1 MYAKL
6 VFRNAKRSVKDYLVY
21 LVTMTICVTL
31 FYAFL
36 SISSR
41 YYNPDIGSEYDFTLL
56 SDGMKAAICM
66 ITLLLLFLIRF
77 VNHYML
83 RQKQKEFAIQSIMGM
98 EQKTIGRIFFAE
110 TLIMGMVSI
119 LIGIFFGVFCSQF
132 ITAMLLTAYGRPY
145 EISWTLFPD
154 TVLWTAAFFMFSFL
168 AVGIFNTRTIQ
179 KTKIITMLS
188 AEKEN
193 EPELGKSRWI
203 FVMAIIF
210 ELFTVWALITGVIK
224 ALFFYDSRF
233 PIPVQLMYFGNIL
246 FPAVTLGWSFLWLF
260 QKKKW
265 DAQKLLCGLL
275 ACSVFNTFAAVSVPA
290 LTNQYY
296 LPLGNGMLR
305 QYLLYALVDLLFFIG
320 ALIYLASS
328 FIVIWKE
335 KSPEHRYKEENLF
348 FLGQITSKLNT
359 TSKTMTLI
367 CITLVLAIFLFI
379 AAPILTGWASG
390 YLDIRSMYDVQ
401 VFSRYNDVYE
411 EKNLPQ
417 DNYEIITDF
426 LAAHEIDTAYDCTFS
441 LYLPKK
447 ADFHNRIKYDFP
459 VVAISLSDYNAI
471 RKMLGYGQISLGEN
485 EFTTQWKTIGTEEE
499 RNDFIAEHTSVVTD
513 GGTLNI
519 SEQSYFE
526 EAMGETLYNS
536 YTDVLY
542 VFPDKI
548 CEELLPVKRNR
559 YITTTKSIT
568 YENARELE
576 RLFTAEYPEQAES
589 GVAYGVRFSTL
600 QTNSAIANNFILQTS
615 MIYGAVVLMVICLTV
630 LSLQQL
636 LDAGQYKYRFSV
648 LRKLGVDEQHI
659 NKLILKQLRVW
670 FGLPIIVAIMVAAVV
685 IGYFIQTISAE
696 ISAYIGFTALMLQ
709 IGVTVGILG
718 ILLLCY
724 FISTWVIFR
733 RSVMFACY
741 CKTGHF
747 EESGYGNLSRVSG
760 MKRCR
765 TR

>member
-1 MYAKL
+1 M
-6 VFRNAKRSVKDYLVY
+6 
-21 LVTMTICVTL
+21 
-31 FYAFL
+31 
-36 SISSR
+36 
-41 YYNPDIGSEYDFTLL
+41 
-56 SDGMKAAICM
+56 
-66 ITLLLLFLIRF
+66 
-77 VNHYML
+77 
-83 RQKQKEFAIQSIMGM
+83 
-98 EQKTIGRIFFAE
+98 
-110 TLIMGMVSI
+110 
-119 LIGIFFGVFCSQF
+119 
-132 ITAMLLTAYGRPY
+132 
-145 EISWTLFPD
+145 
-154 TVLWTAAFFMFSFL
+154 
-168 AVGIFNTRTIQ
+168 FNTRTIQ

-193 EPELGKSRWI
+193 EPKLGTSRWI

-246 FPAVTLGWSFLWLF
+246 FPAVTLGWSLLWLF
-260 QKKKW
+260 QRKKW
-265 DAQKLLCGLL
+265 DVQKLLCGLL

-348 FLGQITSKLNT
+348 FLGQITSKLKT

-379 AAPILTGWASG
+379 VAPILTGWASG
-390 YLDIRSMYDVQ
+390 FLDIRSMYDVQ
-401 VFSRYNDVYE
+401 ISSEYNDVYD
-411 EKNLPQ
+411 EKELSQ
-417 DNYEIITDF
+417 DNYEIVTDF
-426 LAAHEIDTAYDCTFS
+426 LDEHDIEIAYDCTFN

-447 ADFHNRIKYDFP
+447 ADFHKRIKYDFP

-471 RKMLGYGQISLGEN
+471 RKMLGYEQISLGEN
-485 EFTTQWKTIGTEEE
+485 EFATQWQTIATEEE
-499 RNDFIAEHTSVVTD
+499 RDRFLSEHTEVLTD
-513 GGTLNI
+513 GGTLHL
-519 SEQSYFE
+519 SGQPYYE
-526 EAMGETLYNS
+526 EAMGETIYNS

-548 CEELLPVKRNR
+548 CEELLPVMRNR
-559 YITTTKSIT
+559 YITTTEKIS
-568 YENARELE
+568 YDNACELE
-576 RLFTAEYPEQAES
+576 RLFTIEYPEQTES
-589 GVAYGVRFSTL
+589 GNSYCVRFSTL
-600 QTNSAIANNFILQTS
+600 QINSAIADGFILQTG

-636 LDAGQYKYRFSV
+636 LDAGQYQYRFLV
-648 LRKLGVDEQHI
+648 LRKLGVEEQHI
-659 NKLILKQLRVW
+659 NKLILKQLGVW
-670 FGLPIIVAIMVAAVV
+670 FGLPVIVAIVVAAVV

-709 IGVTVGILG
+709 IGATVGILA

-733 RSVMFACY
+733 RSV
-741 CKTGHF
+741 H
-747 EESGYGNLSRVSG
+747 S
-760 MKRCR
+760 
-765 TR
+765 

>member
-1 MYAKL
+1 MYVKL
-6 VFRNAKRSVKDYLVY
+6 VIKNAKRSVKDYLVY
-21 LVTMTICVTL
+21 IVTMTICVTL

-36 SISSR
+36 SISSSF
-41 YYNPDIGSEYDFTLL
+41 YNPDIGSEYDFTLL

-83 RQKQKEFAIQSIMGM
+83 RQKQKEFAIQSVMGM

-110 TLIMGMVSI
+110 TLIMGMISI

-132 ITAMLLTAYGRPY
+132 ITAMLLTAYGKPY

-154 TVLWTAAFFMFSFL
+154 TVLWTVAFFVISFL
-168 AVGIFNTRTIQ
+168 AVGMFNTRTIQ

-193 EPELGKSRWI
+193 EPKLGTSRWI

-246 FPAVTLGWSFLWLF
+246 FPAVTLGWSLLWLF
-260 QKKKW
+260 QRKKW
-265 DAQKLLCGLL
+265 DVQKLLCGLL

-348 FLGQITSKLNT
+348 FFGQITSKLKT

-379 AAPILTGWASG
+379 VAPILTGWASG
-390 YLDIRSMYDVQ
+390 FLDIRSMYDVQ
-401 VFSRYNDVYE
+401 ISSEYNDVYD
-411 EKNLPQ
+411 EKELSQ
-417 DNYEIITDF
+417 DNYEIVTDF
-426 LAAHEIDTAYDCTFS
+426 LDEHDIEIAYDCTFN

-447 ADFHNRIKYDFP
+447 ADFHKRIKYDFP

-471 RKMLGYGQISLGEN
+471 RKMLGYEQISLGEN
-485 EFTTQWKTIGTEEE
+485 EFATQWQTIATEEE
-499 RNDFIAEHTSVVTD
+499 RDRFLSEHTEVLTD
-513 GGTLNI
+513 GGTLHL
-519 SEQSYFE
+519 SGQPYYE
-526 EAMGETLYNS
+526 EAMGETIYNS

-548 CEELLPVKRNR
+548 CEELLPVMRNR
-559 YITTTKSIT
+559 YITTTEKIS
-568 YENARELE
+568 YDNACELE
-576 RLFTAEYPEQAES
+576 RLFTIEYPEQTES
-589 GVAYGVRFSTL
+589 GNSYCVRFSTL
-600 QTNSAIANNFILQTS
+600 QINSAIADGFILQTG

-636 LDAGQYKYRFSV
+636 LDAGQYQYRFLV
-648 LRKLGVDEQHI
+648 LRKLGVEEQHI
-659 NKLILKQLRVW
+659 NKLILKQLGVW
-670 FGLPIIVAIMVAAVV
+670 FGLPVIVAIVVAAVV

-709 IGVTVGILG
+709 IGATVGILA

-733 RSVMFACY
+733 RSV
-741 CKTGHF
+741 H
-747 EESGYGNLSRVSG
+747 S
-760 MKRCR
+760 
-765 TR
+765 

>member
-1 MYAKL
+1 MYVKL
-6 VFRNAKRSVKDYLVY
+6 VIKNAKRSVKDYLVY
-21 LVTMTICVTL
+21 IVTMTICVTL

-36 SISSR
+36 SISSSF
-41 YYNPDIGSEYDFTLL
+41 YNPDIGSEYDFTLL

-110 TLIMGMVSI
+110 TLIMGMISI

-132 ITAMLLTAYGRPY
+132 ITAMLLTAYGKPY

-154 TVLWTAAFFMFSFL
+154 TVLWTVAFFVISFL
-168 AVGIFNTRTIQ
+168 AVGMFNTRTIQ

-193 EPELGKSRWI
+193 EPKLGTSRWI

-246 FPAVTLGWSFLWLF
+246 FPAVTLGWSLLWLF
-260 QKKKW
+260 QRKKW
-265 DAQKLLCGLL
+265 DVQKLLCGLL

-348 FLGQITSKLNT
+348 FLGQITSKLKT

-379 AAPILTGWASG
+379 VAPILTGWASG
-390 YLDIRSMYDVQ
+390 FLDIRSMYDVQ
-401 VFSRYNDVYE
+401 ISSEYNDVYD
-411 EKNLPQ
+411 EKELSQ
-417 DNYEIITDF
+417 DNYEIVTDF
-426 LAAHEIDTAYDCTFS
+426 LDEHDIEIAYDCTFN

-447 ADFHNRIKYDFP
+447 ADFHKRIKYDFP

-471 RKMLGYGQISLGEN
+471 RKMLGYEQISLGEN
-485 EFTTQWKTIGTEEE
+485 EFATQWQTIATEEE
-499 RNDFIAEHTSVVTD
+499 RDRFLSEHTEVLTD
-513 GGTLNI
+513 GGTLHL
-519 SEQSYFE
+519 SGQPYYE
-526 EAMGETLYNS
+526 EAMGETIYNS

-548 CEELLPVKRNR
+548 CEELLPVMRNR
-559 YITTTKSIT
+559 YITTTEKIS
-568 YENARELE
+568 YDNACELE
-576 RLFTAEYPEQAES
+576 RLFTIEYPEQTES
-589 GVAYGVRFSTL
+589 GNSYCVRFSTL
-600 QTNSAIANNFILQTS
+600 QINSAIADGFILQTG

-636 LDAGQYKYRFSV
+636 LDAGQYQYRFLV
-648 LRKLGVDEQHI
+648 LRKLGVEEQHI
-659 NKLILKQLRVW
+659 NKLILKQLGVW
-670 FGLPIIVAIMVAAVV
+670 FGLPVIVAIVVAAVV

-709 IGVTVGILG
+709 IGATVGILA

-733 RSVMFACY
+733 RSV
-741 CKTGHF
+741 H
-747 EESGYGNLSRVSG
+747 S
-760 MKRCR
+760 
-765 TR
+765 

>member
-21 LVTMTICVTL
+21 IVTMTICVTL

-36 SISSR
+36 SISSS

-66 ITLLLLFLIRF
+66 ITLLLIFLIRF

-110 TLIMGMVSI
+110 TLIMGMISI

-154 TVLWTAAFFMFSFL
+154 TVLWAVVFFVISFL
-168 AVGIFNTRTIQ
+168 MVGMFNTRTIQ

-193 EPELGKSRWI
+193 EPKLGKSRWI

-348 FLGQITSKLNT
+348 FFGQITSKLNT

-426 LAAHEIDTAYDCTFS
+426 FAAHEIDTVYDCTFN

-447 ADFHNRIKYDFP
+447 TDFHNRIKYDFP

-471 RKMLGYGQISLGEN
+471 RKMLGYEQISLGEN
-485 EFTTQWKTIGTEEE
+485 EFVTQWKTVATEEE
-499 RNDFIAEHTSVVTD
+499 RNSFIAEHTSVVTD

-519 SEQSYFE
+519 SGQSYFE

-542 VFPDKI
+542 IFPDKI
-548 CEELLPVKRNR
+548 CEELLPVMKNR
-559 YITTTKSIT
+559 YITTTKNIP
-568 YENARELE
+568 YENAKELE
-576 RLFTAEYPEQAES
+576 RLFTAKYPEQAES

-600 QTNSAIANNFILQTS
+600 QTNSAIANNFILHTG

-636 LDAGQYKYRFSV
+636 LDAGRYKYRFSV
-648 LRKLGVDEQHI
+648 LRKLGVEEQHI
-659 NKLILKQLRVW
+659 NKLILEQLSVW
-670 FGLPIIVAIMVAAVV
+670 FGLPIIAAIMVAVVV
-685 IGYFIQTISAE
+685 IGYFIRTISAE

-733 RSVMFACY
+733 RSVN
-741 CKTGHF
+741 
-747 EESGYGNLSRVSG
+747 S
-760 MKRCR
+760 
-765 TR
+765 

>member
-6 VFRNAKRSVKDYLVY
+6 VFRNAKRSAKDYLIY
-21 LVTMTICVTL
+21 IVTMTICVTL

-36 SISSR
+36 SISSSF
-41 YYNPDIGSEYDFTLL
+41 YNPDIGSEYDFTLL

-110 TLIMGMVSI
+110 TLIMGIISI

-132 ITAMLLTAYGRPY
+132 ITAMLLTAYGKPY

-154 TVLWTAAFFMFSFL
+154 TVLWTVAFFVFSFL
-168 AVGIFNTRTIQ
+168 AVGIFNTRTIR

-193 EPELGKSRWI
+193 EPEPGKSRWI
-203 FVMAIIF
+203 FVMIIIF
-210 ELFTVWALITGVIK
+210 ELFTVWAFVTGVIK
-224 ALFFYDSRF
+224 SLFFYDSRF
-233 PIPVQLMYFGNIL
+233 PILVRLMYLENIF
-246 FPAVTLGWSFLWLF
+246 FPAATLGWFFLWLF

-265 DAQKLLCGLL
+265 EFQKLLCGLL
-275 ACSVFNTFAAVSVPA
+275 ACSVLNTFAAVSVPA

-305 QYLLYALVDLLFFIG
+305 QYLLFALIDLLFFIG

-328 FIVIWKE
+328 FIVTWKE
-335 KSPEHRYKEENLF
+335 KSPEHRYRGEALF
-348 FLGQITSKLNT
+348 FYGQITSKLNT

-390 YLDIRSMYDVQ
+390 YLSVRSMYDVQ
-401 VFSRYNDVYE
+401 VFSDYNDVYE
-411 EKNLPQ
+411 EKKLPQ

-485 EFTTQWKTIGTEEE
+485 EFTTQWQTIATEEE
-499 RNDFIAEHTSVVTD
+499 RNSFIAEHTSVVTD

-548 CEELLPVKRNR
+548 CEELLPVMRNR
-559 YITTTKSIT
+559 YIITTKNIT

-576 RLFTAEYPEQAES
+576 KIFTAKYPEQAES
-589 GVAYGVRFSTL
+589 GAWYGVRFSTL
-600 QTNSAIANNFILQTS
+600 QTNSTIANNFILQTG

-636 LDAGQYKYRFSV
+636 LDAGQYKYRFRV

-659 NKLILKQLRVW
+659 NKLILKQLSVW

-685 IGYFIQTISAE
+685 IGYFIQTVSAE
-696 ISAYIGFTALMLQ
+696 ITAYIGFTTLMLQ
-709 IGVTVGILG
+709 IGATVGILV
-718 ILLLCY
+718 ILLFCY

-733 RSVMFACY
+733 RSVN
-741 CKTGHF
+741 
-747 EESGYGNLSRVSG
+747 S
-760 MKRCR
+760 
-765 TR
+765 

>member
-1 MYAKL
+1 MYVKL
-6 VFRNAKRSVKDYLVY
+6 VIKNAKRSVKDYLVY
-21 LVTMTICVTL
+21 IVTMTICVTL

-36 SISSR
+36 SISSSF
-41 YYNPDIGSEYDFTLL
+41 YNPDIGSEYDFTLL

-83 RQKQKEFAIQSIMGM
+83 RQKQKEFAIQSVMGM

-110 TLIMGMVSI
+110 TLIMGMISI

-132 ITAMLLTAYGRPY
+132 ITAMLLTAYGKPY

-154 TVLWTAAFFMFSFL
+154 TVLWTVAFFVISFL
-168 AVGIFNTRTIQ
+168 AVGMFNTRTIQ

-193 EPELGKSRWI
+193 EPKLGTSRWI

-246 FPAVTLGWSFLWLF
+246 FPAVTLGWSLLWLF
-260 QKKKW
+260 QRKKW
-265 DAQKLLCGLL
+265 DVQKLLCGLL

-348 FLGQITSKLNT
+348 FLGQITSKLKT

-379 AAPILTGWASG
+379 VAPILTGWASG
-390 YLDIRSMYDVQ
+390 FLDIRSMYDVQ
-401 VFSRYNDVYE
+401 ISSEYNDVYD
-411 EKNLPQ
+411 EKELLQ
-417 DNYEIITDF
+417 DNYEIVTDF
-426 LAAHEIDTAYDCTFS
+426 LDEHDIEIAYDCTFN

-447 ADFHNRIKYDFP
+447 EDFSNRRKYDFP
-459 VVAISLSDYNAI
+459 VAAISLSDYNAI
-471 RKMLGYGQISLGEN
+471 RKMLGYEQISLGEN
-485 EFTTQWKTIGTEEE
+485 EFATQWQTIATEEE
-499 RNDFIAEHTSVVTD
+499 RDRFLSEHTEVLTD
-513 GGTLNI
+513 GGTLHI
-519 SEQSYFE
+519 SGRPYYE
-526 EAMGETLYNS
+526 EAMGETIYNS

-548 CEELLPVKRNR
+548 CEELLSVMRNR
-559 YITTTKSIT
+559 YITTTEKIS
-568 YENARELE
+568 YDNACELE
-576 RLFTAEYPEQAES
+576 RLFTIEYPEQTES
-589 GVAYGVRFSTL
+589 GNSYCVRFSTL
-600 QTNSAIANNFILQTS
+600 QINSAIADGFILQTG

-636 LDAGQYKYRFSV
+636 LDAGQYQYRFLV
-648 LRKLGVDEQHI
+648 LRKLGVEEQHI
-659 NKLILKQLRVW
+659 NKLILKQLGVW
-670 FGLPIIVAIMVAAVV
+670 FGLPVIVAIVVAAVV

-709 IGVTVGILG
+709 IGATVGILA

-733 RSVMFACY
+733 RSV
-741 CKTGHF
+741 H
-747 EESGYGNLSRVSG
+747 S
-760 MKRCR
+760 
-765 TR
+765 